1 MIRSEENM
9 TRVQVHFRLPK
20 KLEDAT
26 LARLSEASAVYGIQR
41 LRVGAELDSL
51 MVEYDAT
58 RLKPADLEAALAAA
72 GIAAEPVYELKVGH
86 ALACPTSSTQ
96 GAATSGAGAFA
107 CQPSVTLRTRD
118 NPVGQASWP
127 VFSALPRATA
137 ESWRDMRLNGK
148 TPSKAPPAT
157 IKRLSR
163 R

>member
-1 MIRSEENM
+1 M

-72 GIAAEPVYELKVGH
+72 GIAAEPV
-86 ALACPTSSTQ
+86 
-96 GAATSGAGAFA
+96 
-107 CQPSVTLRTRD
+107 
-118 NPVGQASWP
+118 
-127 VFSALPRATA
+127 
-137 ESWRDMRLNGK
+137 
-148 TPSKAPPAT
+148 
-157 IKRLSR
+157 
-163 R
+163 